1 MYNLSAKRVM
11 RFVIPSL
18 IGVFLFLAPISHN
31 GEMTICISVILD
43 LIRNGL
49 GFDLLTKAAVLFIV
63 LGGILVFIGSFF
75 KPKLFLENEVL
86 KATFVTEW
94 YWALIRFIGGV
105 IVVPVFVS
113 KGPEWLVGPDTGGF
127 VLFDLVAGIL
137 PIAFVATAAI
147 PLLLNFGLMEFV
159 GTFCSKFF
167 KALFK
172 IPGRAAIDCLTSF
185 VGDTAIGVIMTNN
198 QYKEGYYNGREA
210 AVILTT
216 FTSVSITFMLV
227 IIQQVGLPDMF
238 FPYLLALFLTY
249 IICAMIIPRI
259 PPLSLKKDEYYN
271 GVCNYDGKLHP
282 DDCSLAKWAI
292 VQATEKANNNGLTPK
307 KYALEW
313 AKNCCMILFT
323 LNNLVMA
330 IATFTLVLAYF
341 TPIFT
346 WLGVPFVPVLNLL
359 HIPEAETVS
368 TTLLAGFADMFIPA
382 SIAGAQITSTFSKM
396 LVAVLS
402 VCQLIFMSETGSMIL
417 STEAPVKFI
426 DLVFIFLERTVLILI
441 IATVI
446 IRFVLGIPMI

>member
-1 MYNLSAKRVM
+1 MYNLSTKRVM
-11 RFVIPSL
+11 RFLIPSL
-18 IGVFLFLAPISHN
+18 VGALLFLAPVPHN

-43 LIRNGL
+43 VIRNFL
-49 GFDLLTKAAVLFIV
+49 GFDFLTKASVVLIFV
-63 LGGILVFIGSFF
+63 GAILVFVGSFV
-75 KPKLFLENEVL
+75 KPKIFMENEVL

-94 YWALIRFIGGV
+94 YWAVIRAIGGV
-105 IVVPVFVS
+105 FVILVFFS
-113 KGPEWLVGPDTGGF
+113 IGPEWLIGPDTGGF
-127 VLFDLVAGIL
+127 VLFDLIAGIL

-167 KALFK
+167 KVLFK
-172 IPGRAAIDCLTSF
+172 IPGRAAIDCLSSF

-198 QYKEGYYNGREA
+198 QFKEGYYSEREA
-210 AVILTT
+210 AVIMTT

-249 IICAMIIPRI
+249 IICAIIIPRI
-259 PPLSLKKDEYYN
+259 PPLSRKKDEYYQ

-282 DDCSLAKWAI
+282 DDCSLAKWAV
-292 VQATEKANNNGLTPK
+292 VQATEKANNNGLTIK
-307 KYALEW
+307 KYITEW
-313 AKNCCMILFT
+313 AKNCCMVLFT

-330 IATFTLVLAYF
+330 IATFTLIIAYF
-341 TPIFT
+341 TPIFQ
-346 WLGVPFVPVLNLL
+346 WLGTPFVPLL
-359 HIPEAETVS
+359 KLLQIPEAELVSGTV
-368 TTLLAGFADMFIPA
+368 LAGFADMFIPA

-417 STEAPVKFI
+417 STEVPVKFI
-426 DLVFIFLERTVLILI
+426 DLVLIFIERTILILVV
-441 IATVI
+441 ATVI
-446 IRFVLGIPMI
+446 IRVVLGIPMI